1 MSDTLHSEMIQYELQ
16 FICIFIPKSYFIA
29 AFTKSQ
35 FGEKLESFWQ
45 DLFPQY
51 STKIWIS
58 YLDERRSK
66 TFPAPLHTDTWWGID
81 FL

>member
-1 MSDTLHSEMIQYELQ
+1 MSDTLHSEMIQYELE

-35 FGEKLESFWQ
+35 LGEKPESFQQ

-51 STKIWIS
+51 FTKISTS
-58 YLDERRSK
+58 YLDERCSK